1 MKILISADMEGAT
14 GVTWPADVLP
24 GTPQWER
31 CRSMFTSDV
40 NAAVLGFFDGGAD
53 EVVVNEAHW
62 TMRNLLLERL
72 DERTQMLTGRHK
84 SLSMVE
90 GVQHGDVDGIAFV
103 GYHAGAGMEGVLA
116 HTYLANSITGVWL
129 NDVRASEGLL
139 NAHVVAEYGVP
150 VVLVTGDDVA
160 CEDALGYAPEALKVA
175 VKDHV
180 SRYAAVCRTPARTAA
195 DIRAAA
201 KEAARLAVRH
211 DRCGTVR
218 SPSPWSSTPSI
229 SPWPP
234 PSCPAWTGSG
244 SARWRTPAGPCTRAS
259 VPSRRSP
266 RSSRPRWRSSMAD
279 QQALDEVVRFTSDLI
294 RIDTTN
300 RGGGDCRERP
310 AAEYAAEQLAGAG
323 LEPVLL
329 ERTEGR
335 TNVVARVE
343 GSDPSADALLLHGH
357 LDVVPA
363 QADDWSGHPFSG
375 EIRDGVV
382 WGRGAVDMKNMD
394 AMILAVV
401 RQWAREGVRP
411 RRDVV
416 VAFTADEEDSAR
428 DGSGFLADE
437 HPGLFEGCT
446 EGVSESGAFT
456 FHDGNGRQ
464 LYPIAA
470 GERGTGW
477 LKLTARGRAGHGS
490 KVNAENAVTRLAA
503 AVTRIGEHEWPLRPT
518 PTVRAALTEL
528 AALYGIDGGLDDV
541 DALLDKL
548 GPAAKLVEAT
558 VRNSANPTMLDAGYK
573 VNVIPG
579 EAVAYVDGRYLPGG
593 EDEFRA
599 TLDRL
604 TGPDVDWEF
613 HHREVALQAPVDS
626 PTYARMRAAVEEF
639 APEGHVVPYCMS
651 GGTDAKQ
658 FSRLGITGY
667 GFTPLKL
674 PEGYDY
680 QAMFHGVDERVP
692 VEALHFG
699 VRVLDRFLRTA

>member
-1 MKILISADMEGAT
+1 
-14 GVTWPADVLP
+14 
-24 GTPQWER
+24 
-31 CRSMFTSDV
+31 
-40 NAAVLGFFDGGAD
+40 
-53 EVVVNEAHW
+53 
-62 TMRNLLLERL
+62 
-72 DERTQMLTGRHK
+72 
-84 SLSMVE
+84 
-90 GVQHGDVDGIAFV
+90 
-103 GYHAGAGMEGVLA
+103 
-116 HTYLANSITGVWL
+116 
-129 NDVRASEGLL
+129 
-139 NAHVVAEYGVP
+139 
-150 VVLVTGDDVA
+150 
-160 CEDALGYAPEALKVA
+160 
-175 VKDHV
+175 
-180 SRYAAVCRTPARTAA
+180 
-195 DIRAAA
+195 
-201 KEAARLAVRH
+201 
-211 DRCGTVR
+211 
-218 SPSPWSSTPSI
+218 
-229 SPWPP
+229 
-234 PSCPAWTGSG
+234 
-244 SARWRTPAGPCTRAS
+244 
-259 VPSRRSP
+259 
-266 RSSRPRWRSSMAD
+266 MAD

-335 TNVVARVE
+335 TNVVARIE
-343 GSDPSADALLLHGH
+343 GTEPGADALLVHGH

-363 QADDWSGHPFSG
+363 QADDWTVHPFSG
-375 EIRDGVV
+375 EVRDGVV

-401 RQWAREGVRP
+401 RDWARNGVRP

-416 VAFTADEEDSAR
+416 IAFTADEEASAA
-428 DGSGFLADE
+428 DGSGFLANQHAE
-437 HPGLFEGCT
+437 LFEGCT

-456 FHDGNGRQ
+456 FHDGTGRQ
-464 LYPIAA
+464 IYPIAA

-477 LKLTARGRAGHGS
+477 LRLTARGRAGHGS
-490 KVNAENAVTRLAA
+490 KVNKENAVTRLSAA
-503 AVTRIGEHEWPLRPT
+503 ITRIGEHEWPTRLT
-518 PTVRAALTEL
+518 PTVRAALSDL
-528 AALYGIDGGLDDV
+528 AALYGFEPDFDDV
-541 DALLDKL
+541 DGLLEKL

-558 VRNSANPTMLDAGYK
+558 VRNSANPTMLEAGYK

-599 TLDRL
+599 TLDQL
-604 TGPDVDWEF
+604 TGPYVDWEF
-613 HHREVALQAPVDS
+613 AHHERALQAPLDS
-626 PTYARMRAAVEEF
+626 PTYATMRAAIREF
-639 APEGHVVPYCMS
+639 APEGHPVAYCMS

-667 GFTPLKL
+667 GFTPLKM